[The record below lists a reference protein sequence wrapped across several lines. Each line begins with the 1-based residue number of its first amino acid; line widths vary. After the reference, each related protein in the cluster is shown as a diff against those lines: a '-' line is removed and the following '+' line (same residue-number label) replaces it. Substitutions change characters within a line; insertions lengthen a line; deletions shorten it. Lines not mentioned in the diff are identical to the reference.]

1 MERYFK
7 YSSFLSLILSLI
19 PMYYVY
25 TLPKGNFISGPVT
38 FLLMVILL
46 ITQIV
51 LSVIIWNSNDSNKR
65 KIIIFAII
73 NFAITLLQ
81 FYILYRYDNTIS

>member
-1 MERYFK
+1 MKKYIR
-7 YSSFLSLILSLI
+7 YSSFLSIFLSLI

-38 FLLMVILL
+38 FLLMLFILL
-46 ITQIV
+46 MQIV

-65 KIIIFAII
+65 KIMILAII

-81 FYILYRYDNTIS
+81 FYMLYRYDNITS

>member
-1 MERYFK
+1 MEKYIK
-7 YSSFLSLILSLI
+7 YSSFLSLFFSLI

-38 FLLMVILL
+38 FILMLILL
-46 ITQIV
+46 IVQIV
-51 LSVIIWNSNDSNKR
+51 LSVIVWNLNDSSKR
-65 KIIIFAII
+65 KIIILSTI

-81 FYILYRYDNTIS
+81 LYILYRYDSTTS

>member
-1 MERYFK
+1 MKRYLK

-38 FLLMVILL
+38 FLLMIILL
-46 ITQIV
+46 VLQIV
-51 LSVIIWNSNDSNKR
+51 LSVIIWNSDDNSKR
-65 KIIIFAII
+65 KIIIFTII

-81 FYILYRYDNTIS
+81 FYMLYRYDNTTS

>member
-7 YSSFLSLILSLI
+7 YSSFLILILSLI
-19 PMYYVY
+19 PIYYVY
-25 TLPKGNFISGPVT
+25 TLPKGNFISGPIT
-38 FLLMVILL
+38 FLLMIILL

-65 KIIIFAII
+65 KIIIFTIV
-73 NFAITLLQ
+73 NFALGLLQ
-81 FYILYRYDNTIS
+81 FYILYRYDNSTS